1 MRVEKTQKIEETCCS
16 AILEEKLGCSS
27 LFLYVKL
34 SFFLSN
40 CFSFCFL
47 TCFQCIFLILMDM
60 IVSSC
65 QNQTLRAK
73 LYLEN
78 YGLRLLL
85 VAIRIN
91 EKTDNTANRQLFLL
105 RARGDK
111 KALPPPLLFNFHIWS
126 RYF

>member
-1 MRVEKTQKIEETCCS
+1 
-16 AILEEKLGCSS
+16 
-27 LFLYVKL
+27 
-34 SFFLSN
+34 
-40 CFSFCFL
+40 L
-47 TCFQCIFLILMDM
+47 TCFHCIFLILMDM

-65 QNQTLRAK
+65 QNQTLHAK

-91 EKTDNTANRQLFLL
+91 EKTDNTANRHLFLL

-111 KALPPPLLFNFHIWS
+111 KALALPLLFNFRIWS